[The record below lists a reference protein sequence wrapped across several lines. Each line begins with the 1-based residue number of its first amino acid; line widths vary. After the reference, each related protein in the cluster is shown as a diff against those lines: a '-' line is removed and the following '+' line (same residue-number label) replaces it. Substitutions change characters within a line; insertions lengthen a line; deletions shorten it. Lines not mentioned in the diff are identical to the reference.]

1 MRHAAPAPA
10 GLTHA
15 SSVIP
20 PARSSDA
27 ASATVTQ
34 SSTPSNDSARPK
46 RPSATRVAPLTVP
59 WLPRPDASAT
69 CAPFASS
76 KLQAPTSPGGPPC
89 ATYVA
94 RYVAAVAGAVSACVW
109 APPSDQP
116 AKP

>member
-1 MRHAAPAPA
+1 LSIAVRHVPPVAA

-20 PARSSDA
+20 VVRSSDA

-46 RPSATRVAPLTVP
+46 RPSGTRVAPLTVP
-59 WLPRPDASAT
+59 WLLRPDASAT
-69 CAPFASS
+69 CAPLVSS

-89 ATYVA
+89 AA
-94 RYVAAVAGAVSACVW
+94 
-109 APPSDQP
+109 
-116 AKP
+116 